1 MKVRTHNQW
10 RAALIP
16 ALVLVLASY
25 AGLGAANAPS
35 TGDQANPIGGTVTAS
50 TTITATVQAVDPA
63 NRTVT
68 LQTPDGTTRTYQVG
82 PEAINFDQIKVGDQV
97 KATYVES
104 LAISLRNANEPPSA
118 AESQAITRAP
128 KGSMPSGTIVNTTEL
143 TARVTA
149 IDTANRTVTLVGPA
163 GNTRTLK
170 VGPDVDLTKVKPGD
184 NVVVRYTE
192 ALKIQVERPSEAMAQ
207 PETSGVQV

>member
-1 MKVRTHNQW
+1 MKVKTHNHW
-10 RAALIP
+10 IATLIP

-25 AGLGAANAPS
+25 AGLGAANAAS
-35 TGDQANPIGGTVTAS
+35 TGDQASPMSGIITTGTTA
-50 TTITATVQAVDPA
+50 TATVQAVDPD

-68 LQTPDGTTRTYQVG
+68 LRSPDGTTKTYQVG
-82 PEAINFDQIKVGDQV
+82 PEAVNFDQIQVGDQV

-104 LAISLRNANEPPSA
+104 LALDVRKANEPPSA
-118 AESQAITRAP
+118 AERQEITRAP
-128 KGSMPSGTIVNTTEL
+128 KGAMPGGVIVNTTEL

-149 IDTANRTVTLVGPA
+149 IDPTNRTVTLVGPA

-170 VGPDVDLTKVKPGD
+170 VGPNVDLTKVHTGD

-192 ALKIQVERPSEAMAQ
+192 SLKIQVERPSDATAQ
-207 PETSGVQV
+207 P